1 MMRSIRS
8 IGFAAAVL
16 LVPATLL
23 GAGPLRQSSCDSCD
37 NGRPARARLFGKDC
51 AGGGKCAG
59 LLGALANHPPAYPQ
73 KHGFGFFQPPFQAAP
88 WYLYW
93 PYDAHFQ
100 LPAPIGA
107 PFQPPQHLG
116 QPWNPY
122 FAHPALGLG
131 QEPAATPA
139 NAASSDIT
147 HLPNR

>member
-1 MMRSIRS
+1 MMRHIRS
-8 IGFAAAVL
+8 IGVVAAAL
-16 LVPATLL
+16 LISATVHAS
-23 GAGPLRQSSCDSCD
+23 GIARGSQCDTCD
-37 NGRPARARLFGKDC
+37 NGRLARGRLFG
-51 AGGGKCAG
+51 AGCGTGKCAG
-59 LLGALANHPPAYPQ
+59 LLGALANHPPSYPQ
-73 KHGFGFFQPPFQAAP
+73 KQGHGFFQPPFQAAP

-131 QEPAATPA
+131 QEPPATPA
-139 NAASSDIT
+139 TGSLGNVT